1 MRRAPRRLCRL
12 AQAAERFTLAAYK
25 AMEEQQKR
33 LALAQVQEPKAP
45 EEPDTLDYFFV
56 NVAYALVKIRIPDI
70 SHVEGMKDYVKIYL
84 STADKPILTKST
96 LKAIEDKL
104 PTQRFL
110 RVHKSF
116 IVNLDQI
123 EVFRSQKVWIGP
135 HAIPVSETYLDAL
148 MEVLNK

>member
-1 MRRAPRRLCRL
+1 
-12 AQAAERFTLAAYK
+12 
-25 AMEEQQKR
+25 
-33 LALAQVQEPKAP
+33 
-45 EEPDTLDYFFV
+45 
-56 NVAYALVKIRIPDI
+56 
-70 SHVEGMKDYVKIYL
+70 MKDYVKIYL

-104 PTQRFL
+104 PTLRFL

-135 HAIPVSETYLDAL
+135 HGIPVSETYLDAL
-148 MEVLNK
+148 MQVLNK